1 MEKQF
6 YLTIKGTKVEVTEEV
21 YRAYKQPLWRE
32 DRNTR
37 NRYKCRDGR
46 GVRCNKKCAECDYA
60 RFKEGP
66 QGNDLSLDGLID
78 DQMTADG
85 LVYDGFEKYVAM
97 LEASRIRKE
106 IMKMDETDQCILKL
120 LGEGYTQAEAAG
132 QIGISAVAVHKRLK
146 KIKEKLKKFCD

>member
-1 MEKQF
+1 MTKQY

-32 DRNTR
+32 ERNKR
-37 NRYKCRDGR
+37 NRYKCRDGQ
-46 GVRCNKKCAECDYA
+46 GIRCKGNCINCDYA

-78 DQMTADG
+78 DQMTDEGLIVDG
-85 LVYDGFEKYVAM
+85 LEKFVAM
-97 LEASRIRKE
+97 MEASQIRKE
-106 IMKMDETDQCILKL
+106 IMKMDETDRQILVL
-120 LGEGYTQAEAAG
+120 LTEGYSQVDAAR

-146 KIKEKLKKFCD
+146 KIKEKLRKFWE

>member
-1 MEKQF
+1 MTKQY

-32 DRNTR
+32 ERNKR
-37 NRYKCRDGR
+37 NRYKCRDGQ
-46 GVRCNKKCAECDYA
+46 GIRCKGDCTKCDYA

-78 DQMTADG
+78 DQMTDEGLIFDG
-85 LVYDGFEKYVAM
+85 LEKFVAM
-97 LEASRIRKE
+97 MEASQIRKE
-106 IMKMDETDQCILKL
+106 IMKMDGTDRQILVL
-120 LGEGYTQAEAAG
+120 LTEGYSQADAAR

-146 KIKEKLKKFCD
+146 KIKEKLKKFWE

>member
-32 DRNTR
+32 DRNKR
-37 NRYKCRDGR
+37 NRYKCRNGQ
-46 GVRCNKKCAECDYA
+46 GVRCNRKCTECDYA

-78 DQMTADG
+78 DQMTDDG
-85 LVYDGFEKYVAM
+85 LVYDGFEKFVAM
-97 LEASRIRKE
+97 LEASQIRKE
-106 IMKMDETDQCILKL
+106 ILKMDAADQCILKL
-120 LGEGYTQAEAAG
+120 LGEGYTQAEAAKHMG
-132 QIGISAVAVHKRLK
+132 VSAMAVCKRVK
-146 KIKEKLKKFCD
+146 KIREKLKKFL